1 MLKVV
6 NKLESPQKTNLSL
19 TLAFELRQ
27 KSRFKATVSDGR
39 EVGVF
44 LPRGNVLRGGECL
57 ETEEGL
63 VIKIISAQET
73 VSAVY
78 SDEKLL
84 LARACYH
91 LGNRHIPLQIE
102 TQRLSYLHD
111 HVLDDMLKHLGLQV
125 NTEQAPFEPES
136 GAYGQ
141 HSSEHSHN
149 HSHEH

>member
-1 MLKVV
+1 MLKIVS
-6 NKLESPQKTNLSL
+6 KLESPQDSDLTL

-27 KSRFKATVSDGR
+27 KSRFKATISDGT
-39 EVGVF
+39 EAGVF
-44 LPRGNVLRGGECL
+44 LPRGNVLRGGDCL
-57 ETEEGL
+57 ATEDGL
-63 VIKIISAQET
+63 VIKIISAKET

-78 SDEKLL
+78 SDDPLL

-111 HVLDDMLKHLGLQV
+111 HVLDDMLKHLGLKV
-125 NTEQAPFEPES
+125 NTEHTPFEPEN

-141 HSSEHSHN
+141 HSSGHSHG